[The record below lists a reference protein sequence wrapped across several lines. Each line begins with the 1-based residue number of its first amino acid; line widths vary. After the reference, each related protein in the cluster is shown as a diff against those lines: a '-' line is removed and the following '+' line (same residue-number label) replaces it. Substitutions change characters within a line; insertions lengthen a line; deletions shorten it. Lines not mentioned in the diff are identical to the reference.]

1 MFPAFDEILQP
12 SEISIPLSKKLANIL
27 KISFMRESTAM
38 FDKTMFKYFSDHHYN
53 IHWSKVTI
61 VLVYKILKS

>member
-1 MFPAFDEILQP
+1 
-12 SEISIPLSKKLANIL
+12 
-27 KISFMRESTAM
+27 MRESTAM

-61 VLVYKILKS
+61 VLVYKILKSWFKWLKISTWLRT